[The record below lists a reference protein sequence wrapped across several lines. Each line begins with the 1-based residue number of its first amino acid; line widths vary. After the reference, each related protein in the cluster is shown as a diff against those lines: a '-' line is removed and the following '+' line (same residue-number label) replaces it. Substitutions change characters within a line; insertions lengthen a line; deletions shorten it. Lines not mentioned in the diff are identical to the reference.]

1 MISRYDEEETMF
13 ISIHSLVIMGIGT
26 LVTIFFLIML
36 ITSGKYDMYLE
47 TLDSKEYPFFQLYGV
62 GFRINDLI
70 RMDFSRKSERKRRQH
85 LALLKGDQLAEYY
98 LRVNAAERTTFAS
111 LCIVASFI
119 LYGISQEIMILV
131 ILIGFGAL
139 AYYYV
144 STIPEETVK
153 KRTGAILDEFADVV
167 SKLALL
173 VNAGMI
179 LREAWEMIAYS
190 GEGELYDE
198 MRLVCENIN
207 NGMSEIDAY
216 TEFGTRCTAPEIKKF
231 TSTIIQGVVKG
242 NKELVEMIKMQSR
255 EMWNSKQH
263 RVRQQGEKAASK
275 LLIPTC
281 IMFVGVLI
289 MIIVP
294 IFANLGV

>member
-1 MISRYDEEETMF
+1 MF
-13 ISIHSLVIMGIGT
+13 ISVHSLVIMGIGT

-70 RMDFSRKSERKRRQH
+70 GMDFSRKSERKRRQH

-242 NKELVEMIKMQSR
+242 NRELVEMIKMQSR

>member
-1 MISRYDEEETMF
+1 MF
-13 ISIHSLVIMGIGT
+13 ISVHSLVIMGIGT
-26 LVTIFFLIML
+26 LVTIFFLVML
-36 ITSGKYDMYLE
+36 TTSGKYDMYLE

-70 RMDFSRKSERKRRQH
+70 GMDFSRKSERKRRQH

>member
-1 MISRYDEEETMF
+1 MF
-13 ISIHSLVIMGIGT
+13 ISVHSLVIMGIGT

-70 RMDFSRKSERKRRQH
+70 GMDFSRKSERKRRQH

-190 GEGELYDE
+190 SEGELYDE

>member
-1 MISRYDEEETMF
+1 MF
-13 ISIHSLVIMGIGT
+13 LSIQSLVIMGIGT
-26 LVTIFFLIML
+26 VVTLFFLIML
-36 ITSGKYDMYLE
+36 VTSGRYDMYLE

-70 RMDFSRKSERKRRQH
+70 RMDFSRKSERKRKQQ

-111 LCIVASFI
+111 LCVVAGFI
-119 LYGISQEIMILV
+119 MYGISREIIVLIL
-131 ILIGFGAL
+131 LIGFGAL

-144 STIPEETVK
+144 STIPSETIK
-153 KRTGAILDEFADVV
+153 KKTDDILNEFADVV

-198 MRLVCENIN
+198 MKLVCVNIN

-216 TEFGTRCTAPEIKKF
+216 TEFGTRCTASEIKKF

-281 IMFVGVLI
+281 IMFIGVLI

>member
-1 MISRYDEEETMF
+1 MF

-36 ITSGKYDMYLE
+36 LTSGKYDMYLE

-70 RMDFSRKSERKRRQH
+70 RMDFSRKSERKRRQY

-131 ILIGFGAL
+131 ILIGFGAI

-179 LREAWEMIAYS
+179 LKEAWEMIAYS

-242 NKELVEMIKMQSR
+242 NRELVEMIKMQSR

>member
-1 MISRYDEEETMF
+1 MF
-13 ISIHSLVIMGIGT
+13 ISVHSLVIMGIGT
-26 LVTIFFLIML
+26 LVTIFFLVML

-70 RMDFSRKSERKRRQH
+70 GMDFSRKSERKRRQH

-179 LREAWEMIAYS
+179 LKEAWEMIAYS

>member
-1 MISRYDEEETMF
+1 MF

-70 RMDFSRKSERKRRQH
+70 GMDFSRKSERKRRQH

>member
-1 MISRYDEEETMF
+1 MF

-70 RMDFSRKSERKRRQH
+70 GMDFSRKSERKRRQY

-190 GEGELYDE
+190 AEGELYDE

>member
-1 MISRYDEEETMF
+1 MF

-70 RMDFSRKSERKRRQH
+70 GMDFSRKSERKRRQH

-131 ILIGFGAL
+131 ILIGFGAI

-190 GEGELYDE
+190 AEGELYDE

>member
-1 MISRYDEEETMF
+1 MF
-13 ISIHSLVIMGIGT
+13 ISVHSLVIMGIGT

-85 LALLKGDQLAEYY
+85 LALLKGDQLAKYY

>member
-1 MISRYDEEETMF
+1 MF
-13 ISIHSLVIMGIGT
+13 ISVHSLVIMGIGT

-47 TLDSKEYPFFQLYGV
+47 TLDSKGYPFFQLYGV

-70 RMDFSRKSERKRRQH
+70 GMDFSRKSERKRRQH

-242 NKELVEMIKMQSR
+242 NRELVEMIKMQSR

>member
-1 MISRYDEEETMF
+1 MF
-13 ISIHSLVIMGIGT
+13 ISVYSLVIMGIGT

-70 RMDFSRKSERKRRQH
+70 GMDFSRKSERKRRQH

-242 NKELVEMIKMQSR
+242 NRELVEMIKMQSR

>member
-1 MISRYDEEETMF
+1 MF

-36 ITSGKYDMYLE
+36 LTSGKYDMYLE

>member
-1 MISRYDEEETMF
+1 MF
-13 ISIHSLVIMGIGT
+13 ISVHSLVIMGIGT

-179 LREAWEMIAYS
+179 LKEAWEMIAYS

>member
-1 MISRYDEEETMF
+1 MF

-190 GEGELYDE
+190 AEGELYDE

>member
-1 MISRYDEEETMF
+1 MF

-36 ITSGKYDMYLE
+36 LTSGKYDMYLE

-70 RMDFSRKSERKRRQH
+70 RMDFSRKSERKRRQY

-179 LREAWEMIAYS
+179 LKEAWEMIAYS

-198 MRLVCENIN
+198 MRLVCENVN

>member
-1 MISRYDEEETMF
+1 MF
-13 ISIHSLVIMGIGT
+13 ISVHSLVIMGIGT

-179 LREAWEMIAYS
+179 LKEAWEMIAYS

-294 IFANLGV
+294 IFENLGV

>member
-1 MISRYDEEETMF
+1 MF
-13 ISIHSLVIMGIGT
+13 ISVHSLVIMGIGT

-70 RMDFSRKSERKRRQH
+70 GMDFSRKSERKRRQH

-190 GEGELYDE
+190 AEGELYDE

-281 IMFVGVLI
+281 IMFVGV
-289 MIIVP
+289 
-294 IFANLGV
+294 

>member
-1 MISRYDEEETMF
+1 MF
-13 ISIHSLVIMGIGT
+13 ISVHSLVIMGIGT
-26 LVTIFFLIML
+26 LVTIFFLVML

-179 LREAWEMIAYS
+179 LKEAWEMIAYS

>member
-1 MISRYDEEETMF
+1 MF

-36 ITSGKYDMYLE
+36 LTSGKYDMYLE
-47 TLDSKEYPFFQLYGV
+47 TLDSREYPFFQLYGV

-179 LREAWEMIAYS
+179 LKEAWEMIAYS

>member
-1 MISRYDEEETMF
+1 MF
-13 ISIHSLVIMGIGT
+13 ISVHSLVIMGIGT

-70 RMDFSRKSERKRRQH
+70 GMDFSRKSERKRRQH

-131 ILIGFGAL
+131 ILIGFGTL

-190 GEGELYDE
+190 AEGELYDE

>member
-13 ISIHSLVIMGIGT
+13 ISVYSLVIMGIGT

-70 RMDFSRKSERKRRQH
+70 GMDFSRKSERKRRQH

-242 NKELVEMIKMQSR
+242 NRELVEMIKMQSR

>member
-1 MISRYDEEETMF
+1 MF

-70 RMDFSRKSERKRRQH
+70 GMDFSRKSERKRRQH

-111 LCIVASFI
+111 VCIVASFI

-190 GEGELYDE
+190 AEGELYDE

>member
-1 MISRYDEEETMF
+1 MF
-13 ISIHSLVIMGIGT
+13 ISVHSLVIMGIGT

-47 TLDSKEYPFFQLYGV
+47 TLDSKEYLFFQLYGV

-70 RMDFSRKSERKRRQH
+70 GMDFSRKSERKRRQH

-190 GEGELYDE
+190 SEGELYDE

>member
-1 MISRYDEEETMF
+1 MF
-13 ISIHSLVIMGIGT
+13 LSIQSLVIMGIGT
-26 LVTIFFLIML
+26 VVTLFFLIML
-36 ITSGKYDMYLE
+36 VTSGRYDMYLE

-70 RMDFSRKSERKRRQH
+70 RMDFSRKSERKRKQQ

-111 LCIVASFI
+111 LCVVAGFI
-119 LYGISQEIMILV
+119 MYGISREIIVLV
-131 ILIGFGAL
+131 LLIGFGAL

-144 STIPEETVK
+144 STIPSETIK
-153 KRTGAILDEFADVV
+153 KKTDAILNEFADVV

-198 MRLVCENIN
+198 MKLVCVNIN

-281 IMFVGVLI
+281 IMFIGVLI

>member
-1 MISRYDEEETMF
+1 MF
-13 ISIHSLVIMGIGT
+13 ISVHSLVIMGIGT

-144 STIPEETVK
+144 SMIPEETVK

-179 LREAWEMIAYS
+179 LKEAWEMIAYS

>member
-1 MISRYDEEETMF
+1 MF

-36 ITSGKYDMYLE
+36 LTSGKYDMYLE

-70 RMDFSRKSERKRRQH
+70 RMDFSRKSERKRRQY

-179 LREAWEMIAYS
+179 LKEAWEMIAYS

-242 NKELVEMIKMQSR
+242 NRELVEMIKMQSR

>member
-13 ISIHSLVIMGIGT
+13 ISVYSLVIMGIGT

-70 RMDFSRKSERKRRQH
+70 GMDFSRKSERKRRQH

-190 GEGELYDE
+190 AEGELYDE

>member
-1 MISRYDEEETMF
+1 MF
-13 ISIHSLVIMGIGT
+13 ISVHSLVIMGIGT
-26 LVTIFFLIML
+26 LVTIFFLVML

-190 GEGELYDE
+190 SEGELYDE

>member
-1 MISRYDEEETMF
+1 MF

-36 ITSGKYDMYLE
+36 LTSGKYDMYLE

-70 RMDFSRKSERKRRQH
+70 RMDFSRKSERKRRQY

-179 LREAWEMIAYS
+179 LKEAWEMIAYS

>member
-1 MISRYDEEETMF
+1 MF
-13 ISIHSLVIMGIGT
+13 ISVHSLVIMGIGT

-70 RMDFSRKSERKRRQH
+70 RMDFSRKSERKRRQY

-179 LREAWEMIAYS
+179 LKEAWEMIAYS

>member
-1 MISRYDEEETMF
+1 MF
-13 ISIHSLVIMGIGT
+13 ISVHSLVIMGIGT

>member
-1 MISRYDEEETMF
+1 MF
-13 ISIHSLVIMGIGT
+13 LSIQSLVIMGIGT
-26 LVTIFFLIML
+26 VVTLFFLIML
-36 ITSGKYDMYLE
+36 VTSGRYDMYLE

-70 RMDFSRKSERKRRQH
+70 RMDFSRKSERKRKQQ

-111 LCIVASFI
+111 LCVVAGFI
-119 LYGISQEIMILV
+119 MYGISREIIVLIL
-131 ILIGFGAL
+131 LIGFGAL

-144 STIPEETVK
+144 STIPSETIK
-153 KRTGAILDEFADVV
+153 KKTDAILNEFADVV

-198 MRLVCENIN
+198 MKLVCVNIN

-216 TEFGTRCTAPEIKKF
+216 TEFGTRCTASEIKKF

-281 IMFVGVLI
+281 IMFIGVLI

>member
-1 MISRYDEEETMF
+1 MF
-13 ISIHSLVIMGIGT
+13 ISVHSLVIMGIGT

-131 ILIGFGAL
+131 ILIGFGAI

-179 LREAWEMIAYS
+179 LKEAWEMIAYS

-242 NKELVEMIKMQSR
+242 NRELVEMIKMQSR

>member
-1 MISRYDEEETMF
+1 MF
-13 ISIHSLVIMGIGT
+13 LSIQSLVIMGIGT
-26 LVTIFFLIML
+26 VVTLFFLIML
-36 ITSGKYDMYLE
+36 VTSGRYDMYLE

-70 RMDFSRKSERKRRQH
+70 KMDFSKKSERKRKQQ

-111 LCIVASFI
+111 LCVVAGFI
-119 LYGISQEIMILV
+119 MYGISREIIVLV
-131 ILIGFGAL
+131 LFIGFGAL

-144 STIPEETVK
+144 STIPSETIK
-153 KRTGAILDEFADVV
+153 KKTDAILNEFADVV

-198 MRLVCENIN
+198 MKLVCVNIN

-281 IMFVGVLI
+281 IMFIGVLI

>member
-1 MISRYDEEETMF
+1 MF
-13 ISIHSLVIMGIGT
+13 ISVHSLVIMGIGT

-179 LREAWEMIAYS
+179 LKEAWEMIAYS

-242 NKELVEMIKMQSR
+242 NRELVEMIKMQSR

>member
-1 MISRYDEEETMF
+1 MF

-36 ITSGKYDMYLE
+36 LTSGKYDMYLE

-179 LREAWEMIAYS
+179 LKEAWEMIAYS

>member
-1 MISRYDEEETMF
+1 MF
-13 ISIHSLVIMGIGT
+13 LNVYSLVIMAVGT
-26 LVTIFFLIML
+26 VVTLLFVIILMS
-36 ITSGKYDMYLE
+36 SGKYDMYLE
-47 TLDSKEYPFFQLYGV
+47 TLDRKEYPFYQIYGV
-62 GFRINDLI
+62 GFKINDMLKL
-70 RMDFSRKSERKRRQH
+70 DFSGKKERKRRQQ
-85 LALLKGDQLAEYY
+85 LALLKGEQLAEYY
-98 LRVNAAERTTFAS
+98 LRVNAAERTTLAV
-111 LCIVASFI
+111 LCVVAGFI
-119 LYGISQEIMILV
+119 LYGIAQEPAILV
-131 ILIGFGAL
+131 VMIGFAAL

-144 STIPEETVK
+144 STLPEETLNK
-153 KRTGAILDEFADVV
+153 KTDAILNDFADVV

-179 LREAWEMIAYS
+179 MKEAWEMVAYT

-216 TEFGTRCTAPEIKKF
+216 AEFGMRCTAAEIKKF

-242 NKELVEMIKMQSR
+242 NKELVEMIKQQSR
-255 EMWNSKQH
+255 EIWTSKQH